1 MTNFL
6 TKILILRKIKIF
18 NFRIL
23 VHKIVIRRSLKLHL
37 ISSPDYSSSQEKDK
51 FVQSWKGEL
60 TQFYILCKK
69 NPLCHLEFLEHFCNF
84 ASKKSVKIPMFVQ
97 VLIFLVILLRI
108 ALLIGL
114 CCGVLLA
121 EPACLGWLARKLYFD
136 GTASNPAFIHV
147 GRWPG
152 SAQKLL
158 DFFLWHL

>member
-1 MTNFL
+1 MNAD
-6 TKILILRKIKIF
+6 
-18 NFRIL
+18 
-23 VHKIVIRRSLKLHL
+23 KIVEELT
-37 ISSPDYSSSQEKDK
+37 
-51 FVQSWKGEL
+51 FGEL
-60 TQFYILCKK
+60 WWLMSSLPQDSLPEWGSLLSSGIFRAFLQFCI
-69 NPLCHLEFLEHFCNF
+69 
-84 ASKKSVKIPMFVQ
+84 KKSVKIPMFVQ